1 MTTKDQFLAQIDELV
16 VKHTFG
22 LEALEGIKKLK
33 DTMAQVTAE
42 RDRHKADA
50 EARDKINSD
59 QYALVAKRD
68 AEIYVLKQALADM
81 QKAADDGRKAVY
93 EAEKHKAVADTWQ
106 SAMAMVFKP
115 NAVRETV
122 QRNVMKPVEGS
133 PGGNGSYASSG
144 FLAAGNESETIVRE
158 DA

>member
-42 RDRHKADA
+42 RDKHRADA

-59 QYALVAKRD
+59 QYAKLESQSKEIDGLKKR
-68 AEIYVLKQALADM
+68 IADM
-81 QKAADDGRKAVY
+81 EKAVDDGRKAVY
-93 EAEKHKAVADTWQ
+93 DAEKHKAVADTWQ

-115 NAVRETV
+115 NAVREAV
-122 QRNVMKPVEGS
+122 QRNHTVVIPSNGGS
-133 PGGNGSYASSG
+133 AYTQAVQNQD
-144 FLAAGNESETIVRE
+144 FITRE

>member
-33 DTMAQVTAE
+33 DTMAQVTAD
-42 RDRHKADA
+42 RDTYKGLTEELDKANR
-50 EARDKINSD
+50 EKT
-59 QYALVAKRD
+59 ALVAKRD
-68 AEIYVLKQALADM
+68 SEIQVLKQALADM

-93 EAEKHKAVADTWQ
+93 DAEKHKAVADTWQ
-106 SAMAMVFKP
+106 AAMAMVFKP
-115 NAVRETV
+115 NAVREAV
-122 QRNVMKPVEGS
+122 QRNHTVVIPSNGGS
-133 PGGNGSYASSG
+133 AYTQAVQNQD
-144 FLAAGNESETIVRE
+144 FITRE

>member
-42 RDRHKADA
+42 RDKYKGLAEEYDKANGEKA
-50 EARDKINSD
+50 V
-59 QYALVAKRD
+59 LVAKRD
-68 AEIYVLKQALADM
+68 SEIHVLKQALADM

-93 EAEKHKAVADTWQ
+93 DAEKHKAVADTWQ

-115 NAVRETV
+115 NAVREAV
-122 QRNVMKPVEGS
+122 QRNHTVVMPSNGGS
-133 PGGNGSYASSG
+133 SYTQAVQHQD
-144 FLAAGNESETIVRE
+144 FITRE